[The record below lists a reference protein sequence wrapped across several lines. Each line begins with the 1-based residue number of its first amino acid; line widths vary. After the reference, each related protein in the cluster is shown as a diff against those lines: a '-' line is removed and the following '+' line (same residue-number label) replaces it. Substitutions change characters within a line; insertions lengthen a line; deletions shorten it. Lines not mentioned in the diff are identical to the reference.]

1 MVFDFTSAQVETML
15 PSDFKDNST
24 FSPAEQEAIQRARRR
39 KPRQEII
46 TEGFHPRRRG
56 GVSIPIDRTAYN
68 QKASKFVA
76 DRLDTYMPEMSKTMK
91 KNLNTALRKAF
102 DEANVL
108 GLTGAKRE
116 EYIAIGISKAL
127 GKKNLDRALLIAR
140 TEGLALSQEGQ
151 LLGIQALNIVVTKE
165 WLTQRD
171 GRVRDAHIA
180 VDKQEVG
187 EYENFNVSGYAM
199 KYPGDSSNGAPAG
212 IICNCR
218 CSVIY
223 HEKKV

>member
-1 MVFDFTSAQVETML
+1 
-15 PSDFKDNST
+15 
-24 FSPAEQEAIQRARRR
+24 
-39 KPRQEII
+39 
-46 TEGFHPRRRG
+46 
-56 GVSIPIDRTAYN
+56 
-68 QKASKFVA
+68 
-76 DRLDTYMPEMSKTMK
+76 MPEMSKTMK
-91 KNLNTALRKAF
+91 KNLNTALRKSF

-116 EYIAIGISKAL
+116 EYIAKGISKAL

-171 GRVRDAHIA
+171 GRVREAHFA

-187 EYENFNVSGYAM
+187 ENENFNVSGYAM

-212 IICNCR
+212 LICNCR